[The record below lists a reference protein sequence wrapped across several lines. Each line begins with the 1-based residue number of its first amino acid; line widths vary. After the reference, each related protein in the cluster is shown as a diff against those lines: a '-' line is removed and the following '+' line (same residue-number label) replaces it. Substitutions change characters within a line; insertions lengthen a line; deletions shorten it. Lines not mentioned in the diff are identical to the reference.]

1 MTGRRHKRCTPRR
14 CAESMVDAA
23 NGINKHGD
31 YLVADD
37 VVVGVFLSQQEI
49 ILTADFMAT
58 LRFGRILGRLP

>member
-1 MTGRRHKRCTPRR
+1 
-14 CAESMVDAA
+14 MVDAA